1 MSTTT
6 APAQPFLPLVER
18 GAWKE
23 LKSHFK
29 KARAFSLRKLFKD
42 DPKRGERLTLE
53 AVGLF
58 LDYSKNRVTDETLK
72 LLVQLA
78 RESGLEERR
87 DAMFRYYRKL
97 KNS

>member
-6 APAQPFLPLVER
+6 EPAQPIPLVER
-18 GAWKE
+18 RTWKE
-23 LKSHFK
+23 LKSHYK

-58 LDYSKNRVTDETLK
+58 LDYS
-72 LLVQLA
+72 
-78 RESGLEERR
+78 
-87 DAMFRYYRKL
+87 RK
-97 KNS
+97 

>member
-6 APAQPFLPLVER
+6 EPAQPIPLVER
-18 GAWKE
+18 RAWKE
-23 LKSHFK
+23 LKSHYK

-58 LDYSKNRVTDETLK
+58 LDYS
-72 LLVQLA
+72 
-78 RESGLEERR
+78 
-87 DAMFRYYRKL
+87 RK
-97 KNS
+97 